1 MDDIKYSEEVKAV
14 VDVVVKK
21 GCSNCSSEYFKPGH
35 YIKARNHG
43 ELVFCGNCGRRLY
56 LENTGY
62 IYFQNRYGGLLHGM
76 ILDEMDRG
84 WVYGHFC

>member
-1 MDDIKYSEEVKAV
+1 MNLGFFFA
-14 VDVVVKK
+14 K

-35 YIKARNHG
+35 YIEARNHG
-43 ELVFCGNCGRRLY
+43 ELVFCLKCGRRLC
-56 LENTGY
+56 LEGTGY
-62 IYFQNRYGGLLHGM
+62 IYFEHRWGGLLHGM